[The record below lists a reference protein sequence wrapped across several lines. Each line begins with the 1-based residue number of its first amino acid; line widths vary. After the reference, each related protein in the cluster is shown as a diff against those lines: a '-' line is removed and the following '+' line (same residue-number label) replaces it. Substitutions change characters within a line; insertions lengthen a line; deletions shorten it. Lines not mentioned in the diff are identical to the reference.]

1 MLSIIL
7 VIIGIIGFFI
17 SPIIGIIIFFMDF
30 LEILTNNESTT

>member
-17 SPIIGIIIFFMDF
+17 SPIIGIIIIFYGLFR
-30 LEILTNNESTT
+30 NPYK

>member
-17 SPIIGIIIFFMDF
+17 SPIIGIIIFYGLFR
-30 LEILTNNESTT
+30 NPYK

>member
-17 SPIIGIIIFFMDF
+17 SPIIGIIIIIFYGLFR
-30 LEILTNNESTT
+30 NPYK